1 MALKTTVTE
10 LPDSRVRLDAEVPSE
25 ELESRMQRTAAQLG
39 RDLRIPGFRKGKVPA
54 PMVLQRVGR
63 DAVLEQAVRDS
74 LPEWYEEAIV
84 RSGLSTVGDPKL
96 DMDDLP
102 SSGEPLS
109 FSIEVGVTPK
119 ATLGKYRDLEVGKR
133 SPEVPDEAVQAELD
147 RLRESFARLDSV
159 EREAQQGDH
168 LVMDFV
174 GRVDGEEFKG
184 GEARDYMLEIG
195 GGRLIEGFEEQLV
208 GVRGGETR
216 TVEVDFPDEYPAEE
230 LKGRHA
236 TFDVQVKDVKQKRL
250 PELDDDFAGEASEF
264 DTLDELRA
272 DIEHKLEHAQEHS
285 IEDEF
290 REAAVDAAVAEAKL
304 TIPEDLV
311 TARAEEMWERTARV
325 LSAQGIDPE
334 TYVRAAGRTREEMVE
349 EAKDDARRALAR
361 ESVLDAVAEAEQI
374 EVSDEDLLEAI
385 ERTAEREGAK
395 PEELVQRLKETG
407 RDAPIRQELR
417 LRRAVDVIAGSATAI
432 EPEKAE
438 ARERIWTPD
447 KDREEEGSTQLWTPG
462 AGDPSGG
469 AAKRS

>member
-1 MALKTTVTE
+1 MPVNTKVTE
-10 LPDSRVRLDAEVPSE
+10 LPDSRVRLDAEVPSDE
-25 ELESRMQRTAAQLG
+25 IESRVQRTATQLG
-39 RDLRIPGFRKGKVPA
+39 RELRIPGFRKGKVPG
-54 PMVLQRVGR
+54 PMVIQRMGR
-63 DAVLEQAVRDS
+63 EAVLEQAVRDS

-96 DMDDLP
+96 DLTDLP
-102 SSGEPLS
+102 PAGEPLS

-119 ATLGKYRDLEVGKR
+119 AELGSYKELEVGKR
-133 SPEVPDEAVQAELD
+133 SPEVPAEAVQAELD
-147 RLRESFARLDSV
+147 RMRDSFARLDSV
-159 EREAQQGDH
+159 DRAAEQGDH

-174 GRVDGEEFKG
+174 GRVDDEPFQG

-208 GVRGGETR
+208 GAKAGDQRS
-216 TVEVDFPDEYPAEE
+216 VEVDFPDDYQAEE
-230 LKGRHA
+230 LQGRHA
-236 TFDVQVKDVKQKRL
+236 VFDVQVKDVKYKQL
-250 PELDDDFAGEASEF
+250 PELDDDFASEASEF

-304 TIPEDLV
+304 TVPEDLV
-311 TARAEEMWERTARV
+311 TARAEEMWERTARM

-334 TYVRAAGRTREEMVE
+334 TYVKAAGRTREEMVE
-349 EAKDDARRALAR
+349 EAKEDAGRALAR

-374 EVSDEDLLEAI
+374 EISDEDLLEAI

-395 PEELVQRLKETG
+395 PEKLLQRLKETG
-407 RDAPIRQELR
+407 RDTPIRQELR
-417 LRRAVDVIAGSATAI
+417 LRRAVDVIAGSAKAI

-447 KDREEEGSTQLWTPG
+447 KRREEEGSTQLWTPG